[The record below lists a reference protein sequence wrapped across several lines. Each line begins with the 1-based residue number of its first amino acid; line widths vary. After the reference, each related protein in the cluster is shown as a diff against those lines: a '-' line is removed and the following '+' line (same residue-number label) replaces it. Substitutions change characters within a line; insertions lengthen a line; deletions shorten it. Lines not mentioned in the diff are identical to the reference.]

1 MASARQPLARESA
14 LFVKGENGLGAAFLI
29 DGSRDFY
36 LAHRPDQ
43 KLRGSPASF
52 SLGPSTFY
60 LRLSP
65 SARFVLSVVPSFFH
79 RFTGG
84 PPAPP
89 PPLSTPSSPSVRLV
103 PLPVEE
109 RSLEGRA
116 RRMQKRGKKKPW
128 VEGTGRRRM
137 RRWWRRSTGGR
148 GPRRG
153 RRGRGGRTARRP
165 KPH

>member
-65 SARFVLSVVPSFFH
+65 SALFVLSVVPSFFH

-84 PPAPP
+84 PPPP
-89 PPLSTPSSPSVRLV
+89 PSPLSTPSSPSVRLV

-116 RRMQKRGKKKPW
+116 RRMQKRGKKNRGSREP
-128 VEGTGRRRM
+128 
-137 RRWWRRSTGGR
+137 GG
-148 GPRRG
+148 
-153 RRGRGGRTARRP
+153 GG
-165 KPH
+165 

>member
-65 SARFVLSVVPSFFH
+65 SALFVLSVVPSFFH

-84 PPAPP
+84 PPPP

-128 VEGTGRRRM
+128 VEGTGRRR
-137 RRWWRRSTGGR
+137 STGGR

-153 RRGRGGRTARRP
+153 
-165 KPH
+165 